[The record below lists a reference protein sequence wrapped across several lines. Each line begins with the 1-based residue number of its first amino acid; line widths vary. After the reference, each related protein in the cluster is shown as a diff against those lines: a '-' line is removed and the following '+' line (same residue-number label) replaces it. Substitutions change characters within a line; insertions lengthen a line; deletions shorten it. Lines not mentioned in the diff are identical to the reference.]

1 MHFTLTTD
9 HKVKIG
15 PTAIPVIGREQYS
28 LFDGFDR
35 RDAQNSTTAVGALAR
50 NSLTNLLFLAATE
63 FPKIFTRNLVHN
75 GSKLVPS
82 VSKVSSWST
91 KKPGLR
97 AQLVNRNTG
106 EFEQDFVVEKTGKF
120 IHILNA
126 VSPGWTASIP
136 FANWV
141 VEKYID

>member
-1 MHFTLTTD
+1 MTTD
-9 HKVKIG
+9 HKIKIG

-28 LFDGFDR
+28 FKDGFDLSDVR
-35 RDAQNSTTAVGALAR
+35 NTTSAVSALAR
-50 NSLTNLLFLAATE
+50 NSLSNLVSLAATE
-63 FPKIFTRNLVHN
+63 FPKVFTRNLIIN

-82 VSKVSSWST
+82 VSATSSWAT

-106 EFEQDFVVEKTGKF
+106 EFEQDFVVEKSGKF

-136 FANWV
+136 FADWV
-141 VEKYID
+141 VEKYTS

>member
-1 MHFTLTTD
+1 M
-9 HKVKIG
+9 
-15 PTAIPVIGREQYS
+15 S
-28 LFDGFDR
+28 
-35 RDAQNSTTAVGALAR
+35 
-50 NSLTNLLFLAATE
+50 LAATE
-63 FPKIFTRNLVHN
+63 FPKVFTRNLIIN

-82 VSKVSSWST
+82 VSATSSWAT

-106 EFEQDFVVEKTGKF
+106 EFEQDFVVEKSGKF

-136 FANWV
+136 FADWV
-141 VEKYID
+141 VEKYTS

>member
-1 MHFTLTTD
+1 
-9 HKVKIG
+9 
-15 PTAIPVIGREQYS
+15 
-28 LFDGFDR
+28 
-35 RDAQNSTTAVGALAR
+35 LAR
-50 NSLTNLLFLAATE
+50 NSLSNLISLAAAE
-63 FPKIFTRNLVHN
+63 LPKVFTRNLIID
-75 GSKLVPS
+75 GSKLVPA
-82 VSKVSSWST
+82 VHKTSSWVT

-97 AQLVNRNTG
+97 AQLVNRDTG
-106 EFEQDFVVEKTGKF
+106 EFEQDFVVKKAGKF

>member
-1 MHFTLTTD
+1 M
-9 HKVKIG
+9 G
-15 PTAIPVIGREQYS
+15 Y
-28 LFDGFDR
+28 
-35 RDAQNSTTAVGALAR
+35 
-50 NSLTNLLFLAATE
+50 
-63 FPKIFTRNLVHN
+63 
-75 GSKLVPS
+75 
-82 VSKVSSWST
+82 

-106 EFEQDFVVEKTGKF
+106 EFEQDFVVERTGKF

-141 VEKYID
+141 VDKYID